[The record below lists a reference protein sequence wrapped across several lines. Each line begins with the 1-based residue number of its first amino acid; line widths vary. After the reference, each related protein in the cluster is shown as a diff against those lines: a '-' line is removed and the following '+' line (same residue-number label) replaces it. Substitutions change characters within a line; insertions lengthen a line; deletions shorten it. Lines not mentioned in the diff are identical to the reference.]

1 MVEKQN
7 INGRDVWLKVDPV
20 PVEREN
26 ANIIPREYF
35 TARYYF
41 KEPDTDIHNGE
52 AVRDENGEEKRFESP
67 VAALSYAWRQIRETD
82 PATGGK

>member
-1 MVEKQN
+1 MVEKQQ

-35 TARYYF
+35 TARFYF
-41 KEPDTDIHNGE
+41 KEPSVDIKDGE
-52 AVRDENGEEKRFESP
+52 PIRDEDGTEKRFESP
-67 VAALSYAWRQIRETD
+67 VAALTFAWRHLRD
-82 PATGGK
+82 SPAG